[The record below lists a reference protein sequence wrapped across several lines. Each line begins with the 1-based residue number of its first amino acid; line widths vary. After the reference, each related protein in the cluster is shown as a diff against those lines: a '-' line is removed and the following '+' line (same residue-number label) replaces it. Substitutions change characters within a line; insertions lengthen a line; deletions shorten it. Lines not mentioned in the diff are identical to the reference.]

1 MVEEERKFTVEPG
14 WLMPDL
20 SPAAPAG
27 GSLRALPPATLV
39 ATYHDTVDLRLARA
53 GVSLRHREG
62 DELPWTVKLPTDSP
76 GVRHEISRTGAPG
89 AVPAEL
95 VELVTVFHRGGQLAP
110 VAVVRTVRHGHEI
123 LDRAGTVLAEVVD
136 DRVTVLDAEGA
147 STRGFREVEAE
158 RKAGDIELLDR
169 LTELLCDAGATH
181 GGDFTPKHVR
191 ALGRPA
197 TAEPDLVAPTE
208 LPAEPSAA
216 AVVTEAVRREV
227 GRLLAHDPL
236 VRLRAPVGDDDTA
249 VHQMRVA
256 CRRLRS
262 DLKTFGPL
270 VRPAWA
276 RPLRGELKWL
286 ADSLGAARDTEVLRE
301 RLRRTATADPVSPV
315 DPDAVERLDAVLAG
329 WQDEALAEVDVALRS
344 PRYLALVDALVL
356 AARAPRLTPRAE
368 SPANRVLPRL
378 VARPWRRLAGT
389 AKKPGGVALLD
400 PAGPDEQWHT
410 VRKQGK
416 QARSAVTAVAPVLG
430 GDAAKLAR
438 ALAKVQKLLGEH
450 QDAAVAAQTWRAVA
464 EARPADHR
472 LAVAAGRL
480 LERERAAVRRVRA
493 DFPYAWRRAS
503 RRRRTRWLA

>member
-1 MVEEERKFTVEPG
+1 MVEEERKFTVEPE

-20 SPAAPAG
+20 SPAAPVG
-27 GSLRALPPATLV
+27 GSVRALPPVTLV

-76 GVRHEISRTGAPG
+76 GVRHEISRAGAPG
-89 AVPAEL
+89 ELPAEL
-95 VELVTVFHRGGQLAP
+95 AELVTVFHRGAPLAP
-110 VAVVRTVRHGHEI
+110 AAVVRTDRHGHEI

-136 DRVTVLDAEGA
+136 DRVTVLDAEG
-147 STRGFREVEAE
+147 TGTGGFREVEVE
-158 RKAGDIELLDR
+158 RKAGDVELLDR
-169 LTELLCDAGATH
+169 LGGLLGDAGAE

-191 ALGRPA
+191 ALGRAA
-197 TAEPDLVAPTE
+197 TAEPDLVAPAE
-208 LPAEPSAA
+208 LPADPTAA
-216 AVVTEAVRREV
+216 AVVTEAVRREA

-262 DLKTFGPL
+262 DLKTFRPL

-276 RPLRGELKWL
+276 RPLRTELKWL
-286 ADSLGAARDTEVLRE
+286 ADALGAARDTEVLRE
-301 RLRRTATADPVSPV
+301 RLRRTAAADPVSPV
-315 DPDAVERLDAVLAG
+315 DPAAVDRLDEVLAG
-329 WQDEALAEVDVALRS
+329 WQEAALAGVDEALRS
-344 PRYLALVDALVL
+344 ARYLALVDALVL
-356 AARAPRLTPRAE
+356 AARAPRLTPRAKA
-368 SPANRVLPRL
+368 PARQVLARL
-378 VARPWRRLAGT
+378 VGRPWRQLAGT
-389 AKKPGGVALLD
+389 AKKPGGVAALD

-430 GDAAKLAR
+430 RDAAKLAR
-438 ALAKVQKLLGEH
+438 ALAKVQNLLGEH

-464 EARPADHR
+464 EERPADHQ
-472 LAVAAGRL
+472 LAVTAGRL
-480 LERERAAVRRVRA
+480 LERERAAVRRARA

>member
-1 MVEEERKFTVEPG
+1 MVEEERKFTVAAG
-14 WLMPDL
+14 WLLPDL
-20 SPAAPAG
+20 SPAVPAS
-27 GSLRALPPATLV
+27 GSVRRLTPATLV

-53 GVSLRHREG
+53 GVSLRYREG
-62 DELPWTVKLPTDSP
+62 DQVPWTVKLPTGSP
-76 GVRHEISRTGAPG
+76 GLRHEISRPG
-89 AVPAEL
+89 AADAMPAEL
-95 VELVTVFHRGGQLAP
+95 VELVTVFHRGAALTPA
-110 VAVVRTVRHGHEI
+110 AVVRTVRHTQEI
-123 LDRAGTVLAEVVD
+123 VDDAGRVLAEVVD
-136 DRVTVLDAEGA
+136 DQVTVLDAEGA
-147 STRGFREVEAE
+147 TTGTFREVEVE
-158 RKAGDIELLDR
+158 RKAGDVALLDG
-169 LTELLCDAGATH
+169 LTELLCAAGAQ

-191 ALGRPA
+191 ALGRAA
-197 TAEPDLVAPTE
+197 TAEPDLVAPDE
-208 LPAEPSAA
+208 LPADPSAA

-227 GRLLAHDPL
+227 ARLLAHDPL

-276 RPLRGELKWL
+276 RPLRTELKWL
-286 ADSLGAARDTEVLRE
+286 ADALGAARDAEVLRE
-301 RLRRTATADPVSPV
+301 RLHRTAAADPVSPV
-315 DPDAVERLDAVLAG
+315 DPAAVDRLDAVLAD
-329 WQDEALAEVDVALRS
+329 WQEEALTGVDEALRS

-356 AARAPRLTPRAE
+356 AARSPRLTPRANT
-368 SPANRVLPRL
+368 PARRVLPRL

-389 AKKPGGVALLD
+389 TKKPGGVAMLQ

-430 GDAAKLAR
+430 ADAAKLAR
-438 ALAKVQKLLGEH
+438 ALTKVQNLLGEH
-450 QDAAVAAQTWRAVA
+450 QDAAVAAETWRAVA
-464 EARPADHR
+464 EARPDDHQ

-480 LERERAAVRRVRA
+480 LERERAAVRRARA

>member
-1 MVEEERKFTVEPG
+1 MVEEERKFAVEPE
-14 WLMPDL
+14 WLLPDL
-20 SPAAPAG
+20 APAAPDGA
-27 GSLRALPPATLV
+27 SVRALPPVTLV
-39 ATYHDTVDLRLARA
+39 ATYFDTVDLRLARA
-53 GVSLRHREG
+53 GVSLRHRQG

-76 GVRHEISRTGAPG
+76 GVRHEISRAGPTD
-89 AVPAEL
+89 AVLADL
-95 VELVTVFHRGGQLAP
+95 VDLVTVHHRGAPLAP
-110 VAVVRTVRHGHEI
+110 VVVVRTVRHNHEI
-123 LDRAGTVLAEVVD
+123 VDRAGDVLAEVAD
-136 DRVTVLDAEGA
+136 DHVTLLDADGA
-147 STRGFREVEAE
+147 GTGGFREVEVE
-158 RKAGDIELLDR
+158 RKGGDAGLLDR
-169 LTELLCDAGATH
+169 LTDLLRDAGAR

-191 ALGRPA
+191 ALGRHA
-197 TAEPDLVAPTE
+197 AAEPDLVAPAE
-208 LPAEPSAA
+208 LPARPTAA
-216 AVVTEAVRREV
+216 AVVTEAVRREA

-276 RPLRGELKWL
+276 RPLRAELKWL
-286 ADSLGAARDTEVLRE
+286 ADALGAARDAEVLRD
-301 RLRRTATADPVSPV
+301 RLRHTATSDPVSPV
-315 DPDAVERLDAVLAG
+315 DPAAVDRLDAVLAG
-329 WQDEALAEVDVALRS
+329 WQEEALAAVDEALRS

-356 AARAPRLTPRAE
+356 AARAPRLTPHAE
-368 SPANRVLPRL
+368 APAHRVLPRL

-389 AKKPGGVALLD
+389 AKKPGGVAGLD

-430 GDAAKLAR
+430 GDAKKLAR
-438 ALAKVQKLLGEH
+438 ALAKVQNLLGEH

-464 EARPADHR
+464 EERPTDHE

-480 LERERAAVRRVRA
+480 LERERAAVRRARA
-493 DFPYAWRRAS
+493 DFPYAWRRAT